1 MIMKG
6 DIMGIFCLK
15 KNKKETEYAEKKK
28 KLEELNRKRIQ
39 QLKMKSL
46 LLKKHDVDDEFD
58 EQYELSTEDDV
69 VISKHESSIVG
80 TLLSPP
86 GAYILTS
93 LLVFFAMY
101 FMIDN
106 YEAEGKSRKTK

>member
-1 MIMKG
+1 
-6 DIMGIFCLK
+6 
-15 KNKKETEYAEKKK
+15 
-28 KLEELNRKRIQ
+28 
-39 QLKMKSL
+39 MKSL

-69 VISKHESSIVG
+69 VISKHESSILG

-93 LLVFFAMY
+93 LLVFFALY
-101 FMIDN
+101 FMLEN
-106 YEAEGKSRKTK
+106 YDADSRSKSKKTRS